1 MRGANMAAPLAHF
14 DEDWQ
19 DFNEFKAPLTAAA
32 SSKLDDSLNS
42 NAADAAADEDDD
54 DGGDVR
60 GGGGGGDAC
69 GGGAGVVKVACSS
82 SEELG
87 ELVDN
92 FSGDLGCS
100 FQSMEDLVSG
110 FEEQLTACFRN
121 FNAPTEAL
129 APVRALGE
137 ADGLRDDELWNK
149 VTDNYGN
156 VMPVD
161 WSSSHTRTLYLP
173 TLNLNQKKEKEGVN
187 LDLSDDEELRDQL
200 DMHSIIV
207 SCMQPEEPLFTAEQV
222 IEELEEMM
230 QESPDPEPEGVPTPG
245 QSDRLSLLSLEVAAL
260 KQSPVSDKGAP
271 ADALKGLSV
280 ARLMEML
287 EDMETAVR
295 TFSEELIQQ
304 LALRDELEFEKE
316 VKNSFIAALV
326 EVQNKQKEF
335 RDIMK
340 KKRRSN
346 GASPSH
352 RRDKGTIAPGTYLT
366 TVIPYEDK
374 EEPPSVQQLQVLI
387 KILKAM
393 KDDSDRVPSLLTD
406 YILKV
411 M

>member
-1 MRGANMAAPLAHF
+1 M
-14 DEDWQ
+14 
-19 DFNEFKAPLTAAA
+19 
-32 SSKLDDSLNS
+32 
-42 NAADAAADEDDD
+42 
-54 DGGDVR
+54 
-60 GGGGGGDAC
+60 
-69 GGGAGVVKVACSS
+69 
-82 SEELG
+82 
-87 ELVDN
+87 
-92 FSGDLGCS
+92 
-100 FQSMEDLVSG
+100 
-110 FEEQLTACFRN
+110 
-121 FNAPTEAL
+121 
-129 APVRALGE
+129 
-137 ADGLRDDELWNK
+137 
-149 VTDNYGN
+149 
-156 VMPVD
+156 
-161 WSSSHTRTLYLP
+161 
-173 TLNLNQKKEKEGVN
+173 
-187 LDLSDDEELRDQL
+187 DLSDDEELRDQL

-230 QESPDPEPEGVPTPG
+230 QESPDPEPEGVLTPG

-352 RRDKGTIAPGTYLT
+352 RRDKGTIAPGTTAFPYESLGPVLISLATHVTVIGKGTQQQYLT

-406 YILKV
+406 YILKDLCQL
-411 M
+411 

>member
-19 DFNEFKAPLTAAA
+19 DFNEFKPPLSAA
-32 SSKLDDSLNS
+32 SKLDDSLNS
-42 NAADAAADEDDD
+42 NAANAADEDDD
-54 DGGDVR
+54 DGDGSGGRDAC
-60 GGGGGGDAC
+60 GGGGGG
-69 GGGAGVVKVACSS
+69 GGTGVVKVACST

-87 ELVDN
+87 ELDN
-92 FSGDLGCS
+92 FSGDMGCS

-137 ADGLRDDELWNK
+137 AEGLRDDELWNK

-161 WSSSHTRTLYLP
+161 WNSSHTRTLYLP

-230 QESPDPEPEGVPTPG
+230 QESPDPEPEGVLTPG

-406 YILKV
+406 YILKAV